1 MGSKT
6 PMSAALRI
14 LSRRQV
20 SSGQMKFM
28 LLQKQFL
35 PQQIDECIDKLE
47 QWGYID
53 DRSLAADILERM
65 ISNSPCGKK
74 RCLYELEKR
83 RFDRELAKE
92 LVDRAYSELDER
104 ALAFAAAEQY
114 AKNKSEMAS
123 KDVQRLAG
131 WLSRRGF
138 TGETIYTVIRAYSQA
153 SSGEQI
159 PEYWGPY

>member
-6 PMSAALRI
+6 PMNAALRI

-20 SSGQMKFM
+20 SSGQMKFL

-35 PQQIDECIDKLE
+35 PEEIDECIDRLE

-53 DRSLAADILERM
+53 DKSLAADILETM

-74 RCLYELEKR
+74 RCLYELDKR
-83 RFDRELAKE
+83 RFDRELATE
-92 LVDRAYSELDER
+92 LVDRAYSELDEK

-114 AKNKSEMAS
+114 AKNKSKMMS

-131 WLSRRGF
+131 WLARRGF
-138 TGETIYTVIRAYSQA
+138 TSETIYAVVRAYGQA
-153 SSGEQI
+153 SGWEQI
-159 PEYWGPY
+159 PEYWGQC